1 MKYLVVV
8 LVYASRAEVVIAH
21 VLLDSGGGPAAEWG
35 PIGEGGV
42 AVVVSVPERVLTEL
56 SRTTHDRRPLTV
68 AGVDTCIIVE
78 IN

>member
-8 LVYASRAEVVIAH
+8 LVYASRAEVVIAY

-56 SRTTHDRRPLTV
+56 SRTTHDRRPLAV
-68 AGVDTCIIVE
+68 AGVDTY
-78 IN
+78 NSRT